1 MHALDCLIHELRE
14 GLESAHQLGELLWG
28 LRILEGDDLR
38 QHCLHAV
45 HVVDRGEEVQAVVVF
60 LNGD

>member
-1 MHALDCLIHELRE
+1 MHARNGRVHELRE
-14 GLESAHQLGELLWG
+14 GLASAHQLGELLRS

-38 QHCLHAV
+38 QECLHSI
-45 HVVDRGEEVQAVVVF
+45 HMVDRGEEIHAVIVL